1 MVSMLLTIT
10 SFWLMI
16 PSELKK
22 WKLSTFWKY
31 FFNVKIYVLQF
42 NGCLPLITY
51 LLYFMW
57 LKVEDILNM
66 ENVMWVKEGFF
77 LFILKSDFSTMK
89 LPMVFPLVMQLIH
102 TFFSFWK
109 EKNHFV
115 SKPPL
120 WKLWVCFIRRTRE
133 MAQVTEAYARHVL
146 GSKWIPEL
154 IWLPQLHQGSLLALG
169 NTGP

>member
-1 MVSMLLTIT
+1 
-10 SFWLMI
+10 
-16 PSELKK
+16 
-22 WKLSTFWKY
+22 
-31 FFNVKIYVLQF
+31 
-42 NGCLPLITY
+42 
-51 LLYFMW
+51 MW

-120 WKLWVCFIRRTRE
+120 
-133 MAQVTEAYARHVL
+133 
-146 GSKWIPEL
+146 
-154 IWLPQLHQGSLLALG
+154 
-169 NTGP
+169 